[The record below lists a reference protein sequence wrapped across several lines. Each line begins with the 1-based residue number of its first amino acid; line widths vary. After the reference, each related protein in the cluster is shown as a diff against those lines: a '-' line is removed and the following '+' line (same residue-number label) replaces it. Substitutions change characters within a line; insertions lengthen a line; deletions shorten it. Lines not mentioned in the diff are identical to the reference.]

1 MWIEIIVGVLIP
13 CSVGVIGLI
22 RYFWKKEQCFIALK
36 NKIVE
41 LSEQDK
47 NSIGIHTSHEE
58 DIRDIQEKQYKT
70 DIYLKLIL
78 DKLEIPYNE

>member
-1 MWIEIIVGVLIP
+1 M
-13 CSVGVIGLI
+13 
-22 RYFWKKEQCFIALK
+22 
-36 NKIVE
+36 E

>member
-58 DIRDIQEKQYKT
+58 AMLKDIEKHGVKDY
-70 DIYLKLIL
+70 
-78 DKLEIPYNE
+78 E